1 MLLPGTGGL
10 QSGLTIS
17 NFSLI
22 SPLEMNGETHP
33 CAAPFRAGQKDKA
46 MQQDT
51 MDTLDEDLSGLK
63 PVQWQ
68 ARMAALAEEN
78 GMYQPLG
85 NRHFATFI
93 DQGNTLLV
101 SFETIQGIHNLSDV
115 AQPLGFDLV
124 KNLGWSHLC
133 LVSNGDTWFRNERIF
148 GFFDQLIDDGFFEE
162 FDKVVFYGAGPCGYA
177 AAAFS
182 VAAPG
187 ATVVAI
193 QPQATLDPAIAG
205 WDERFSEERR
215 LDFTSRYGYA
225 PDMMDAAQEGFVLYD
240 PHQHLDAM
248 HAALFARKN
257 VTRLAL
263 PNLGGTVQTRLIEM
277 EILYNTIALAG
288 AGKLTKRRFF
298 QLYRARRNNAAYLRN
313 VMARLDQ
320 DDRPYLVTLLCRN
333 VAQRMRAPRFR
344 RRLQNLEKRAEAG
357 EFRLP
362 PSR

>member
-1 MLLPGTGGL
+1 
-10 QSGLTIS
+10 
-17 NFSLI
+17 
-22 SPLEMNGETHP
+22 
-33 CAAPFRAGQKDKA
+33 

-85 NRHFATFI
+85 NRHFASFI

-101 SFETIQGIHNLSDV
+101 SFETIQGIHNLSDL

-133 LVSNGDTWFRNERIF
+133 IISNGDTWFRNERIY
-148 GFFDQLIDDGFFEE
+148 GFFDQLIDDGFFDE

-187 ATVVAI
+187 STVVAI
-193 QPQATLDPAIAG
+193 QPQATLDPRLTD
-205 WDERFSEERR
+205 WDDRFTEMRR
-215 LDFTSRYGYA
+215 LNFSDRYGFA
-225 PDMMDAAQEGFVLYD
+225 PDMMDAAKQGFVIYD
-240 PHQHLDAM
+240 PSERLDSM

-257 VTRLAL
+257 VTRLRT
-263 PNLGGTVQTRLIEM
+263 PNLGSTVQTRLIEM
-277 EILYNTIALAG
+277 EILYNIIALAG
-288 AGKLTKRRFF
+288 TDKLTERRFF
-298 QLYRARRNNAAYLRN
+298 QLYRARRNNGPYLRRLL
-313 VMARLDQ
+313 ARLDQ
-320 DDRPYLVTLLCRN
+320 DDRLYLVALLCRN
-333 VAQRMRAPRFR
+333 VASRLRAPRFR
-344 RRLQNLEKRAEAG
+344 RRWQELQKSAEEG
-357 EFRLP
+357 HVKLP
-362 PSR
+362 PEF